1 MPAEQQRVMN
11 IQPSKQQLT
20 AKATASKNN
29 RSGKRQWMVSAIA
42 VSILLVCCYQLW
54 QMWPSL
60 VLSSIQWQREVNT
73 QLADLLYDAQANP
86 WGAGSYLIGFSFIYG
101 MLHSLGPGHGK
112 VIVTTYLATHPT
124 KVKASLMLT
133 VISAIC
139 QAWVAISLVSVLL
152 WSFNASMRVVNQQ
165 ATSFVSL
172 SSVLVTIMG
181 ALICWKAMRLVL
193 TASRSKK
200 IKVRAIS
207 PMAMQG
213 VGVQSGTVLS
223 KASPT
228 SFVKAPT
235 SPLVHHHHHENCG
248 CGHQHAASPEQ
259 INNASTLREYVG
271 IVAAIGARPCTG
283 AIMVLLFANVVGLY
297 WMGVV
302 SALAMAV
309 GTALTTSIIAIM
321 TLTGKHLV
329 KRYLMAGE
337 GSNNSSWKLAGYYMQ
352 LFGGGLLIVIGLLLL
367 SGQDAG
373 MSPVFTG

>member
-1 MPAEQQRVMN
+1 MN
-11 IQPSKQQLT
+11 IQSSKSPLAT
-20 AKATASKNN
+20 KATANKKTHF
-29 RSGKRQWMVSAIA
+29 GKRQWLVSAIA
-42 VSILLVCCYQLW
+42 VSLLLACAYQLW

-139 QAWVAISLVSVLL
+139 QALVAITLVSVLL
-152 WSFNASMRVVNQQ
+152 WGFNASMRVVNQQ
-165 ATSFVSL
+165 AMSFVSL
-172 SSVLVTIMG
+172 SFVLVAIMG
-181 ALICWKAMRLVL
+181 ALICWKALRLIV

-200 IKVRAIS
+200 IKVNAIS
-207 PMAMQG
+207 PLAMQG
-213 VGVQSGTVLS
+213 AGVQSGAALT
-223 KASPT
+223 KAAPM
-228 SFVKAPT
+228 SFTKSSNA
-235 SPLVHHHHHENCG
+235 SLVHHHHHENCG

-297 WMGVV
+297 WMGVA

-337 GSNNSSWKLAGYYMQ
+337 GSNNGSWKLAGYYMQ

-373 MSPVFTG
+373 LSPVLTG